1 LLPVETCR
9 GDQVIRGRLIY
20 RFLAELRRR
29 RFGGAAHA
37 DPDFKEP
44 RLFDADDDGLDDRVR
59 FELPPVN
66 VPCQVAPKAFE
77 ELRML
82 SSGNSPRSVL
92 ELVFH
97 FADLERL
104 GLVDSA
110 TGDALIQVGDRLAA
124 IRDLCGDLVQL
135 VRDPPGAFVTE
146 ARPIGFGLGML
157 RPQRNF
163 LLVTLEARRLGAG
176 RVS

>member
-1 LLPVETCR
+1 M
-9 GDQVIRGRLIY
+9 IRGRLIY

-29 RFGGAAHA
+29 SFGGAAFA

-44 RLFDADDDGLDDRVR
+44 RLYDADDDGLDDRVR
-59 FELPPVN
+59 FELPAVN
-66 VPCQVAPKAFE
+66 VPCQVEPKSFE

-82 SSGNSPRSVL
+82 ASGNSPRSSF

-104 GLVDSA
+104 GLVDET
-110 TGDALIQVGDRLAA
+110 TGDALIRPGDRLAA

-135 VRDPPGAFVTE
+135 IRTQPGVYVTE
-146 ARPIGFGLGML
+146 SRPIGFGLGML
-157 RPQRNF
+157 RPRRNL
-163 LLVTLEARRLGAG
+163 LLVTFEDRQQGTGRLA
-176 RVS
+176 